1 MGKTVLY
8 TLAALFLLTMSFS
21 CTERQ
26 DRDRRD
32 GLFKSRT
39 EERRSQRRRQGKR
52 EEKDGGLTAE
62 EQRDI
67 GVVDELTPE
76 AFIRTTI
83 LYRRENRMWLEQSQ
97 SLSSKEQERYLE
109 EMNTAFFSRFGF
121 TEEEFLAYGE
131 NNTTELDAYIQEHPE
146 LMVEMMEE

>member
-1 MGKTVLY
+1 VGKTVLY

-26 DRDRRD
+26 DRERRD

-39 EERRSQRRRQGKR
+39 
-52 EEKDGGLTAE
+52 EKDGGLTAE

-67 GVVDELTPE
+67 GVANELTPD
-76 AFIRTTI
+76 AFIRITI

-97 SLSSKEQERYLE
+97 SLSSQEQERYLE
-109 EMNTAFFSRFGF
+109 EMNAAFFSKFGF

-131 NNTTELDAYIQEHPE
+131 NNTSELDAYIQEHPE
-146 LMVEMMEE
+146 LMAEMMEE